1 MDLPEKGSHCTLA
14 SCQIFDLLPI
24 KCTACES
31 VFCRNHALRD
41 AHACEAPGTP
51 APVGEPT
58 SSSDRVAC
66 QFEKCGH
73 AALLKPAVGER
84 PAPGWSCD
92 SCRGVFC
99 ITHRHTDAHGCVPL
113 ATAPVVNKKAD
124 AQALLSKLFPDA
136 NPGARPSSSTTRARP
151 LPTDP
156 AKLAKLRAIELMKI
170 KHKAVAADPS
180 QAKGSGIR
188 PMDKIHLRV
197 VYAPSGGTK
206 TEKVLWYLKDIV
218 AGKAVDLAA
227 RALLVSREDGRAV
240 KFIHGYETDAAK
252 DLANNQALGAQVE
265 DGDELQLV
273 KEE

>member
-1 MDLPEKGSHCTLA
+1 MDLPEKGSHCALA

-24 KCTACES
+24 RCTACDTT
-31 VFCRNHALRD
+31 FCRNHALRD

-51 APVGEPT
+51 ASVGREPT

-66 QFEKCGH
+66 QVDKCGH
-73 AALLKPAVGER
+73 AALLKPAVGEQ

-92 SCRGVFC
+92 ACHGIYC
-99 ITHRHTDAHGCVPL
+99 ISHRHTDAHNCVPIST
-113 ATAPVVNKKAD
+113 TAVSKKAD

-136 NPGARPSSSTTRARP
+136 KSGAGASSNANRARP

-156 AKLAKLRAIELMKI
+156 AKLAKLRAIELMKM

-180 QAKGSGIR
+180 QAKGSGIQAG
-188 PMDKIHLRV
+188 DKIHLRI

-240 KFIHGYETDAAK
+240 KLVRGYETDGAMDVK
-252 DLANNQALGAQVE
+252 NNQTLGAQVE
-265 DGDELQLV
+265 DGDEVQLV